1 MCGRIALFTPPARMA
16 RLLDATLAAGCDP
29 EGHPSWNIG
38 PTQRIDG
45 VRAIEGDRI
54 LDRYRWGLIPSW
66 AKDASIATRT
76 FNARSET
83 AASKPSF
90 RSAYKV
96 RRLLV
101 PIDGFYE
108 WDRRATPKPQP
119 HYFSRTDGQPM
130 VLAGL
135 WESWH
140 DPAATDDAAPLT
152 TATIL
157 TTVSGDDIDGI
168 HDRMPVVLEPETFDL
183 WLSDDA
189 DETEAIATLLRP
201 AETGTLIHHAV
212 GRQVGNVRND
222 GPELVE
228 LATPDTLF

>member
-108 WDRRATPKPQP
+108 WDRRA
-119 HYFSRTDGQPM
+119 
-130 VLAGL
+130 
-135 WESWH
+135 
-140 DPAATDDAAPLT
+140 
-152 TATIL
+152 
-157 TTVSGDDIDGI
+157 
-168 HDRMPVVLEPETFDL
+168 
-183 WLSDDA
+183 
-189 DETEAIATLLRP
+189 
-201 AETGTLIHHAV
+201 
-212 GRQVGNVRND
+212 
-222 GPELVE
+222 
-228 LATPDTLF
+228 